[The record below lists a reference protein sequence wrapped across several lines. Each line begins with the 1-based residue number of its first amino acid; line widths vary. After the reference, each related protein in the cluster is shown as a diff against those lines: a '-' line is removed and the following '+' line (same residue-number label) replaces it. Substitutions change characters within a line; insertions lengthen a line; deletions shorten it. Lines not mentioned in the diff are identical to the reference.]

1 MDVGILS
8 AKDAKD
14 WGVSGVMLRGSGVTW
29 DLRKS
34 QPYEIYNKLEFTVPI
49 GCNGDCFDRYLV
61 RILEMKESL
70 RIISQCLNKMPY
82 GIIKTAD
89 SKLCPPSKV
98 ELKQSMEAL
107 IHHFKIYTS
116 GINIPSNETYVGTEA
131 PKGEFLRRRLL

>member
-1 MDVGILS
+1 
-8 AKDAKD
+8 
-14 WGVSGVMLRGSGVTW
+14 MLRGSGITW

-34 QPYEIYNKLEFTVPI
+34 QPYEIYSKLEFTVPI

-82 GIIKTAD
+82 GLIKTAD

-116 GINIPSNETYVGTEA
+116 GISIPSNETYVCTEA
-131 PKGEFLRRRLL
+131 PKGEFLRRRQL